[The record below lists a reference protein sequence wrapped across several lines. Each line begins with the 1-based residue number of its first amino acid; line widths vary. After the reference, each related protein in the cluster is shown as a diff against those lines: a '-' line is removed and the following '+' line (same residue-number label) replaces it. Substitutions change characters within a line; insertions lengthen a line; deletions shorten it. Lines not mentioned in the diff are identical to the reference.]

1 MPDECTLSD
10 FLRLMGG
17 HAVVRSIGVV
27 AELGVPDALVNG
39 PRSAQEIAAVCGAD
53 AESLGRVLRMLAAIG
68 VFTESPARANPADGD
83 NDAADHA
90 PPTRYGLT
98 SISNLLR
105 SDAPDSLRDF
115 ARLRG
120 GSMSWK
126 AWAGLEHSVRTGE
139 SGFALAH
146 GSGAFE
152 HLKQHPADGKV
163 FDNGVRSLTHQIH
176 TAIVESY
183 DFSRFRRVIDV
194 GGGQGGLLAAILR
207 VNQSLEGILLDTAN
221 VVANSGEMLRAAGVA
236 DRCEIVAGD
245 FFEPLPRRA
254 DAAILS
260 HVLHNWSDEDSLR
273 ILRNC
278 REAVGSHGV
287 VLILEYGLSD
297 DAAGVI
303 AKQFDLQMLVYF
315 GQGKERTTAEY
326 RELLAQAGLT
336 LTRVVQTPAVVAVFE
351 ASASP
356 G

>member
-1 MPDECTLSD
+1 M
-10 FLRLMGG
+10 
-17 HAVVRSIGVV
+17 I
-27 AELGVPDALVNG
+27 
-39 PRSAQEIAAVCGAD
+39 
-53 AESLGRVLRMLAAIG
+53 
-68 VFTESPARANPADGD
+68 
-83 NDAADHA
+83 
-90 PPTRYGLT
+90 RYRLT

-105 SDAPDSLRDF
+105 SDVPGSLRDF

-126 AWAGLEHSVRTGE
+126 AWAGLEHSVRTGK

-152 HLKQHPADGKV
+152 HMRQHPADAKV

-176 TAIVESY
+176 AAIVESY

-194 GGGQGGLLAAILR
+194 GGGQGGLLAAILSA
-207 VNQSLEGILLDTAN
+207 NQSLQGILLDTAN
-221 VVANSGEMLRAAGVA
+221 VVASSGDVLRAAGVA

-245 FFEPLPRRA
+245 FFDPLPRQA

-278 REAVGSHGV
+278 REAVGPNGV

-297 DAAGVI
+297 DEAGLI

-326 RELLAQAGLT
+326 RELLSQAGLT
-336 LTRVVQTPAVVAVFE
+336 LTNVVQTPAVVAVFE
-351 ASASP
+351 ATASSSRLAP
-356 G
+356 AE